1 MTCRLLRYCLLT
13 GKNKT
18 KADIN
23 NRSSLTKPRGEEGQQ
38 GDIVNQVSDT
48 GSGW

>member
-1 MTCRLLRYCLLT
+1 MVTIMYANIFLA

-38 GDIVNQVSDT
+38 GDIVDQV
-48 GSGW
+48 GEGGERW